1 MDILVAVVNVLSAGL
16 VAFADKAPDPEDV
29 KAGWGAF
36 AIFAG
41 LAVAVGLLGWSLT
54 KHLKKTKANAE
65 AGVFDEDPKP
75 EA

>member
-1 MDILVAVVNVLSAGL
+1 MEILLAVTHLLSAGF

-54 KHLKKTKANAE
+54 KQLKKTKANAE
-65 AGVFDEDPKP
+65 AGVFDAPEKP
-75 EA
+75 EE